1 MSVPSQYSQL
11 EKAYEE
17 HADALLRFCILKV
30 RSREK
35 AVDIVQDAFIKTL
48 KYVQGGQEVQNMK
61 SFLYKTAHNL
71 VIDEYRRKHSE
82 SLDDMSEQGF
92 DIAVDGHEGL
102 PLLSVD
108 SDKALKAVHALDPKY
123 RDIVLMRFIDDLSPK
138 EISELTGL
146 SENVV
151 SVRIHRALE
160 KLRTELN
167 IQNEK

>member
-11 EKAYEE
+11 ERAYEE
-17 HADALLRFCILKV
+17 HADALLRFCLLKV
-30 RSREK
+30 RNREK
-35 AVDIVQDAFIKTL
+35 AVDIVQDAFVKTL
-48 KYVQGGQEVQNMK
+48 QYMQAGNEVLSVK

-71 VIDEYRRKHSE
+71 VIDDYRRKHSD
-82 SLDDMSEQGF
+82 SLDDMSDQGF
-92 DIAVDGHEGL
+92 DIASDGHEGL

-108 SDKALKAVHALDPKY
+108 SEKALRAVHDLDEKY
-123 RDIVLMRFIDDLSPK
+123 KDIVLMRFIDDLSPK

-160 KLRTELN
+160 KLRIALN